1 MKRRVI
7 SLLAIL
13 AMLCTMVVFAM
24 PAIAGEAETY
34 PCYKDHAAQTAAGY
48 DGKNWSITT
57 AEDWK
62 AIIATAN
69 STSDTEYF
77 KGVTFHLTNDVN
89 FSQTEWLAPMGE
101 GKYFSGT
108 INGHGYGFNDLK
120 IYEGSS
126 SVGDATSDNESATG
140 MFHRLGNCT
149 FIDFGINSG
158 TVVRAAGGTKNA
170 ATTFG
175 GLKNGYKPTFTR
187 VWSGMTLHQTAGG
200 TVCGLAAPI
209 DEVYTDTITVNG
221 FVYDGKKLSTANR
234 PGYSMV
240 GFLSSARAI
249 ESSFIFTNVISD
261 AQLYNYV
268 SGNKHPALSGSYS
281 LAAGATYD
289 AVQKISTEYYGAMFG
304 AYDNTQ
310 MKTSKF
316 ENFYGVSYPNMETFL
331 GREAKVRTLDQ
342 RRVANSAVEAAWTIN
357 NNPSKTADPVYFTFK
372 NGKIRPVAE
381 DTNKIVKVTLTGIK
395 NEEYFFNANTTL
407 DLEDDLKKNDQQTF
421 TVPEG

>member
-24 PAIAGEAETY
+24 PATADQAETY

-48 DGKNWSITT
+48 DGLNWSITT

-77 KGVTFHLTNDVN
+77 KGVTFHLTNNVN
-89 FSQTEWLAPMGE
+89 FFQTEWLAPMGE

-108 INGHGYGFNDLK
+108 INGHGYGFDNFK
-120 IYEGSS
+120 IYEGSA
-126 SVGDATSDNESATG
+126 SVGDAASDNESATG

-149 FIDFGINSG
+149 FIDFGVNSG
-158 TVVRAAGGTKNA
+158 TVVRAAGGTVNA

-209 DEVYTDTITVNG
+209 DEVYTDTITV
-221 FVYDGKKLSTANR
+221 KS
-234 PGYSMV
+234 
-240 GFLSSARAI
+240 
-249 ESSFIFTNVISD
+249 
-261 AQLYNYV
+261 
-268 SGNKHPALSGSYS
+268 
-281 LAAGATYD
+281 
-289 AVQKISTEYYGAMFG
+289 
-304 AYDNTQ
+304 
-310 MKTSKF
+310 
-316 ENFYGVSYPNMETFL
+316 
-331 GREAKVRTLDQ
+331 EAKR
-342 RRVANSAVEAAWTIN
+342 S
-357 NNPSKTADPVYFTFK
+357 
-372 NGKIRPVAE
+372 
-381 DTNKIVKVTLTGIK
+381 
-395 NEEYFFNANTTL
+395 
-407 DLEDDLKKNDQQTF
+407 
-421 TVPEG
+421 